1 LTLALG
7 IGANTAIFSVLEAQ
21 LWKSL
26 PFPQSERLVAVMRT
40 DAKHPDRVNLFTE
53 QDFPDLLAS
62 AKGPF
67 ADICA
72 FQGYDYHTTPGTDT
86 ADMVTVRP
94 ISSSFFKTLRMA
106 PALGRAFLPSER
118 QDGRDREVILS
129 HEFWQQHY
137 ASDPKII
144 GQTIVLDGSPST
156 IVGVAPAALHLEIVG
171 NPDMYVP
178 LVLTRKSDSTRT
190 GTGIFVVARLKPGMP
205 LSLAQAQMD
214 VIAKQLASEYP
225 QRDANHG
232 LKLQDLRDAFSPQH
246 QGLFFFAAA
255 AGLVLLIACANVA
268 SLLLARGL
276 ARQHEF
282 AIRATLGASRA
293 TLLKQLLV
301 EGILLGVL
309 GGALGIVASFWS
321 ANALNA
327 LMPPDF
333 MGRNVAP
340 QLDGRVLAF
349 ALVISLAAAIL
360 AASAPGLFAS
370 RVDLNNALRHSS
382 DRASTSSG
390 HRRLRSAFVIAEVTL
405 SVVLLFAAGLFL
417 NSFVRQVRVA
427 LGFDPH

>member
-1 LTLALG
+1 MRSLRAWFLRFAGLFARQRCDRDLADEMESHLQMHIEDNLQRGMTPAEARRQALIKLGGVEQTKEEYRDRRGIPFLESLLQDIRFALRMLRKSPGFTAVAVLTLALG

-62 AKGPF
+62 AKGSF
-67 ADICA
+67 ADVCA

-94 ISSSFFKTLRMA
+94 ISSSFFETLRMP
-106 PALGRAFLPSER
+106 PALGRAFLPSEQ

-246 QGLFFFAAA
+246 QGLFFFATA
-255 AGLVLLIACANVA
+255 AGLVLLIA
-268 SLLLARGL
+268 
-276 ARQHEF
+276 
-282 AIRATLGASRA
+282 
-293 TLLKQLLV
+293 
-301 EGILLGVL
+301 
-309 GGALGIVASFWS
+309 
-321 ANALNA
+321 
-327 LMPPDF
+327 
-333 MGRNVAP
+333 
-340 QLDGRVLAF
+340 
-349 ALVISLAAAIL
+349 
-360 AASAPGLFAS
+360 
-370 RVDLNNALRHSS
+370 
-382 DRASTSSG
+382 
-390 HRRLRSAFVIAEVTL
+390 
-405 SVVLLFAAGLFL
+405 
-417 NSFVRQVRVA
+417 
-427 LGFDPH
+427 